1 MPTGPT
7 RPSAR
12 PQLPLPATD
21 LAVLAELADA
31 RAARED
37 AAPCLLRV
45 QVVGEEVE
53 LGWLPLAT
61 GSHPL
66 DELVGRTAPDA
77 WAALGVVADGRARRL
92 DHDGDAAPIR
102 VRTTHLVGRDGS
114 WAARCTGAEAEPLTA
129 SGRADDPGRVAGR
142 LDDACRRVLGL
153 PTAPAEADTGPLWA
167 ARWLDAVLAAAAA
180 STAARAAMAQ
190 WPEVARLHPAV
201 PALVGA
207 GPAAELPGPD
217 ALGEL
222 ARKLAAWRDWPVLR
236 RACAAG
242 MWSTPEVDA
251 EAAAW
256 LDDGAFCR
264 WALGAF
270 PDLEDLLEAVADL
283 LPGSLTAR
291 IVHTLV
297 VAGVAP

>member
-21 LAVLAELADA
+21 LAVLAGLADA
-31 RAARED
+31 RAASEG
-37 AAPCLLRV
+37 ATPCLLRV
-45 QVVGEEVE
+45 QVVGDEVE
-53 LGWLPLAT
+53 LGWLPLAA

-66 DELVGRTAPDA
+66 DELVGRTAPDE
-77 WAALGVVADGRARRL
+77 WAAVGVVADGRARRL
-92 DHDGDAAPIR
+92 DTDVPPVR

-114 WAARCTGAEAEPLTA
+114 WASRCTGADVEPLIA
-129 SGRADDPGRVAGR
+129 SGEADDPGRVAGR

-153 PTAPAEADTGPLWA
+153 PTAPADVGTGPLWA
-167 ARWLDAVLAAAAA
+167 ARWLDAVVAAAAA
-180 STAARAAMAQ
+180 STAARARMAT

-201 PALVGA
+201 PALDGA
-207 GPAAELPGPD
+207 GPAAAVPD
-217 ALGEL
+217 PDELGERARTL
-222 ARKLAAWRDWPVLR
+222 ASWRDWSVLR

-270 PDLEDLLEAVADL
+270 PDLEDLLVAVADL
-283 LPGSLTAR
+283 LPASVTAR